1 MCKVLLLSHGNLA
14 RELLAT
20 SQMIYGEVDGIDCIS
35 LLSGTDLAYYE
46 EEILSKVQ
54 QSPEGI
60 LVLVDIFGGT
70 PFITASRIYNQN
82 QGVGGNGQP
91 AEYERFGI
99 KGERDQMRSRR
110 NYRLG

>member
-35 LLSGTDLAYYE
+35 LLSGTDLAHYE

-70 PFITASRIYNQN
+70 PFITASKS
-82 QGVGGNGQP
+82 G
-91 AEYERFGI
+91 
-99 KGERDQMRSRR
+99 
-110 NYRLG
+110 